1 MSNLKNKIT
10 VDDFMTY
17 VDERLRY
24 NNDMYYWTLDGLIM
38 SFYDEALDDI
48 VEIEISTNEWK

>member
-48 VEIEISTNEWK
+48 VEIEISTNE